1 MLTSRHK
8 KKQAGS
14 QTDNVRQAGRQAA
27 KQAGGG
33 RHQAYRQ
40 SGWKNSRQADRPA
53 GRQEQTMS
61 GRQASR

>member
-1 MLTSRHK
+1 MLTSRHNR
-8 KKQAGS
+8 

-40 SGWKNSRQADRPA
+40 ADKQAGYRQAGNQTDGVRQA
-53 GRQEQTMS
+53 GRQIS
-61 GRQASR
+61 K